1 MQQQRSISLDILK
14 IILSFFVVVG
24 HLQPLFSGDVIEG
37 WLISNGICRVL
48 VPCFF
53 MISGFFIFS
62 KIDDMKAVGKY
73 LGQLIVIYLVW
84 SFFYLYFYYEGTPF
98 YTIAGRFL
106 FGYFHLWYLPALFSG
121 LIFLIIA
128 RKLIKNDA
136 FIIAIILLIYL
147 IGHVLDPNRSMAF
160 HYRNGFFIG
169 FPFIAFGYYIRKYNI
184 KDLLTTKQLI
194 FIMIISFL
202 TLMLET
208 YLYFYDGKKFS
219 DMYLSALILC
229 PATILLCLKHPLKV
243 NSSIVTEYFSDLP
256 SGIYY
261 FHLFFVFKMYS
272 VNYNIYNAPVIFL
285 TAALA
290 TIPLIFIN
298 RRLPIRLFL

>member
-1 MQQQRSISLDILK
+1 MQQRSLSLDILK

-24 HLQPLFSGDVIEG
+24 HLQPLFGGDILEG
-37 WLISNGICRVL
+37 WLISNGLCRVL

-53 MISGFFIFS
+53 MISGFFIYS

-73 LGQLIVIYLVW
+73 LFQLATVYLVW
-84 SFFYLYFYYEGTPF
+84 SFFYLYFYYDGTGL
-98 YTIAGRFL
+98 YTILGRFI

-128 RKLIKNDA
+128 RKLIKSDT
-136 FIIAIILLIYL
+136 FIIALILLIYL
-147 IGHVLDPNRSMAF
+147 TGHVLDPTRTMA
-160 HYRNGFFIG
+160 HYFRNGLFIG
-169 FPFIAFGYYIRKYNI
+169 FPFIAFGYYIRKYNL
-184 KDLLTTKQLI
+184 KELLTSNQLI
-194 FIMIISFL
+194 FIMIASFL

-208 YLYFYDGKKFS
+208 TLYYNDGMKFS

-229 PATILLCLKHPLKV
+229 PATILFCLKHPFKV
-243 NSSIVTEYFSDLP
+243 NNSIYVEYFSDLP

-272 VNYNIYNAPVIFL
+272 VNYNIYNAPVIFI

>member
-1 MQQQRSISLDILK
+1 MQQRSLSLDILK

-24 HLQPLFSGDVIEG
+24 HLQPLFGGDILEG

-73 LGQLIVIYLVW
+73 LFQLAVVYLVW
-84 SFFYLYFYYEGTPF
+84 SLFYLYFYYEGTPL

-106 FGYFHLWYLPALFSG
+106 FGYFHLWYLPALFTG
-121 LIFLIIA
+121 LIFLILA
-128 RKLIKNDA
+128 RKFIKSDA
-136 FIIAIILLIYL
+136 MIITLILLIYL
-147 IGHVLDPNRSMAF
+147 TGHILDPTREMAF

-169 FPFIAFGYYIRKYNI
+169 FPFLAFGYYIRKYNL
-184 KDLLTTKQLI
+184 KDLFSTTQVILI
-194 FIMIISFL
+194 MVISL
-202 TLMLET
+202 MTLLLET
-208 YLYFYDGKKFS
+208 ALYFDDGMKFS

-229 PATILLCLKHPLKV
+229 PATIILCLKHPFKV
-243 NSSIVTEYFSDLP
+243 KSTLVTEYFSDLP

-261 FHLFFVFKMYS
+261 IHLFFVFKMYS
-272 VNYNIYNAPVIFL
+272 VNYNIFNAPIIFL